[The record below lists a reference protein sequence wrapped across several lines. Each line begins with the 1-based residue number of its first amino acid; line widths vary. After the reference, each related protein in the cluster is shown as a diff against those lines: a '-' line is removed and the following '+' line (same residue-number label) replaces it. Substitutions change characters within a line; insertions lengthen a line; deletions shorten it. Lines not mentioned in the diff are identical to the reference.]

1 MGESRNRF
9 GTAYA
14 LTVFTAIL
22 PGQTEEVRSI
32 IEGVPRGEAGP
43 FARLEQAHFTRLQI
57 FDKLVYQGAP
67 QKPDR
72 LKSAYLVF
80 TASFDGALDSFLDA
94 VCERMPAE
102 ADSWWSH
109 CVGYPGTTDRAAF
122 RRYINHNKVHTSLFG
137 IAYPTASV
145 ADVRESLALR
155 ERVLDFAVTAQG
167 LDAPE
172 LQARFMQTFVETR

>member
-14 LTVFTAIL
+14 LTVFTPIL
-22 PGQTEEVRSI
+22 PGQTDEVRSI
-32 IEGVPRGEAGP
+32 IEAVPRGEAGP
-43 FARLEQAHFTRLQI
+43 FARLEQVHFTRLQI
-57 FDKLVYQGAP
+57 FDQLVYQGAP

-80 TASFDGALDSFLDA
+80 TASFDGALDPFLDA
-94 VCERMPAE
+94 LCERIPAE

-109 CVGYPGTTDRAAF
+109 CVGYPGTADRAAF
-122 RRYINHNKVHTSLFG
+122 KRYIQHNKVHTSLFG
-137 IAYPTASV
+137 VAYPTASV

-155 ERVLDFAVTAQG
+155 ERVLDFAVAAQG
-167 LDAPE
+167 LDAAA
-172 LQARFMQTFVETR
+172 LQERFRQTFAETR